1 MAQGIE
7 ITEGMHILF
16 QGDSITD
23 AGRGESP
30 NALGHGYVSVAAMIL
45 HALYPERKLTIT
57 NRGIS
62 GNRVKDLVSRWGPDC
77 IDLAPDLVSIMIGI
91 NDCWRRYD
99 ADDPMPADKFED
111 DYRDILTQVRDRL
124 GAKIV
129 IVEPFVL
136 PHPPDRVKW
145 REDLDPKIDAA
156 RRLAR
161 EFAEVYVP
169 MDGVFASKLATTDP
183 GYWAGDGVHP
193 TPAGHGLIALEWVK
207 AVTGREL

>member
-1 MAQGIE
+1 MPVE
-7 ITEGMHILF
+7 ITDGMHILF

-30 NALGHGYVSVAAMIL
+30 NGLGHGYVSVAAMAL
-45 HALYPERKLTIT
+45 QALYPERKLTIT

-62 GNRVKDLVSRWGPDC
+62 GNRVKDLVARWGPDC
-77 IDLAPDLVSIMIGI
+77 IDLAPDLVSIMIGV

-99 ADDPMPADKFED
+99 AEDPTPVEKFEE
-111 DYRDILTQVRDRL
+111 DYRDILGQVRDRL

-207 AVTGREL
+207 AVTGRRL

>member
-1 MAQGIE
+1 MPVE
-7 ITEGMHILF
+7 ITDGMHILF

-30 NALGHGYVSVAAMIL
+30 NGLGHGYVSVAAMAL
-45 HALYPERKLTIT
+45 QALYPERKLTTT

-62 GNRVKDLVSRWGPDC
+62 GNRVKDLVARC
-77 IDLAPDLVSIMIGI
+77 

-99 ADDPMPADKFED
+99 AGDPTPVEKFEEN
-111 DYRDILTQVRDRL
+111 YRDILTQVRDRL

-169 MDGVFASKLATTDP
+169 LDGVFASKLATTDP
-183 GYWAGDGVHP
+183 AYWAGDGVHP
-193 TPAGHGLIALEWVK
+193 TLAGHGLIALEWVK